1 MAQYQAYLVGK
12 DGDHSRARIKEIED
26 CSDDASA
33 IQQARTFVDGH
44 DVELFSGDRPVAK
57 LRSEDQPSNARLQER
72 S

>member
-1 MAQYQAYLVGK
+1 MAQYQAFLVGK
-12 DGDHSRARIKEIED
+12 DGDRSRARIKEIED
-26 CSDDASA
+26 CQDDAFA

-57 LRSEDQPSNARLQER
+57 LRSEDQPPDATLQQR